1 MTEDAPQQAN
11 SASSIPPAE
20 EADLLDVDTVFV
32 PTASTS
38 ARSQSRRRGQD
49 ERPLAK
55 TGDGPTGE
63 AIAKASNPARVS
75 APRRRPPPPHPDGTE
90 MPPIRIRGTRRGRLE
105 HVMSAPPALSNVQ
118 AVTLRMTVPIGNTVL
133 WEHVLGDRRLVTS
146 TAIEERAKEI
156 AAVGQR
162 KPCRGRRLDDDRV
175 EIVAGVLEFLAVEQL
190 AAEDPTIAIVVDI
203 EPMSDLVAFQIA
215 HAEAA
220 EGIRVYAI
228 DRALFLK
235 ALIDTTGMK
244 GVDVAAALG
253 VHASTVSRLLDVLKT
268 KDVLGPRITDFWTVS
283 ADQSDRFMKLW
294 NDKPRRSEV
303 KVFIATLEP
312 NTARRIF
319 AAVRNRFGTARKV
332 AGGSVAVRGSD
343 GQEFGSIARSRSK
356 DTVIRLSAATGDV
369 ELVVLMEAVTAAMN
383 SLRNG

>member
-1 MTEDAPQQAN
+1 MTEDAPQQAD
-11 SASSIPPAE
+11 SGSSIPPAA
-20 EADLLDVDTVFV
+20 EADPLDGDTVFV
-32 PTASTS
+32 PTPSTS
-38 ARSQSRRRGQD
+38 GDLTKATRQD
-49 ERPLAK
+49 KRPPAK
-55 TGDGPTGE
+55 TGEGPTGE
-63 AIAKASNPARVS
+63 AIAKRQIQLGFGEPPVS
-75 APRRRPPPPHPDGTE
+75 ATSALNDRDTVDANSTYKARQAQ
-90 MPPIRIRGTRRGRLE
+90 
-105 HVMSAPPALSNVQ
+105 HVMSAPPALSNEQ

-175 EIVAGVLEFLAVEQL
+175 EIVAGALEFLAVEQL
-190 AAEDPTIAIVVDI
+190 AATDPTIALVVDV
-203 EPMSDLVAFQIA
+203 EPMNDLVAFQIA

-220 EGIRVYAI
+220 DGIKVHAI
-228 DRALFLK
+228 DRARFLK

-244 GVDVAAALG
+244 GVGVAAALG

-283 ADQSDRFMKLW
+283 ADQSDRFMRLW

-312 NTARRIF
+312 DTARRIF
-319 AAVRNRFGTARKV
+319 AAVRDRFGTARKV

-369 ELVVLMEAVTAAMN
+369 ELDVLMEAVTAAMN